1 MIHSNVNMYNN
12 YVTFWLPCSNFS
24 FILKS
29 FCLSK
34 VVQKLFSSFLK
45 ILAKPFNFLTCQ
57 SQSRASKRDFYLTT
71 FCYTHCTPKKF
82 EWLFLPS
89 SFHSVFQI
97 QSFDQNSNI
106 RHRKAALNFLFCLET
121 TNFITVKQSLVLCF
135 KDE

>member
-1 MIHSNVNMYNN
+1 MIHSNVVKWMFNN

-24 FILKS
+24 FTLKS

-34 VVQKLFSSFLK
+34 VVEKFFLFLK
-45 ILAKPFNFLTCQ
+45 ILAKPFNFLTCK

-71 FCYTHCTPKKF
+71 FSYTHCTPKKF
-82 EWLFLPS
+82 EWLFLTS
-89 SFHSVFQI
+89 SFTCSVLNLVFQ
-97 QSFDQNSNI
+97 SKL
-106 RHRKAALNFLFCLET
+106 RKAVLKFLFCFET